1 MDRDRQSADAARR
14 AVCQI
19 AGMRRGIVR
28 IFGAFAALATVAA
41 LAGPGTAR
49 AQLHGG
55 PEWDSGGRNPSSAPL
70 PSITAG
76 NPNATLDQLN
86 KILRASQL
94 SPTDRTFYLSVRAF
108 LLSRLGREADS
119 QKDIAEMDKVSPKTW
134 PIMLWSTMPGLA
146 GGGDRAAA
154 LRTLDHGLAQKPNDA
169 WLLVA
174 QAQVLMQIADF
185 ARATS
190 TLDTALASATGPID
204 RRMAVYYR
212 GHANFNLGNYQQ
224 AAQDFDAS
232 LEGLTT
238 VKARISG
245 DLWRYAAQVHTR
257 QDARGVLNKDLG
269 NENLYEWP
277 GPIAKFLLGKMP
289 VGELEV
295 AAESDETAKKI
306 NGKCPTSFFV
316 AMEALRRG
324 DRQRA
329 REQLQ
334 LAQARCPT
342 TSQYNWAASSE
353 LKRL

>member
-1 MDRDRQSADAARR
+1 MDRHRQSTDAARG

-19 AGMRRGIVR
+19 AVMRREILLLL
-28 IFGAFAALATVAA
+28 GAFAALTTFALVVPGVAH
-41 LAGPGTAR
+41 

-55 PEWDSGGRNPSSAPL
+55 PEWDSGARNPSSTPL
-70 PSITAG
+70 PSITP
-76 NPNATLDQLN
+76 NNQNATLDQLN

-108 LLSRLGREADS
+108 LLSRLGREAES
-119 QKDIAEMDKVSPKTW
+119 QKDIAEMDKVAPKTW

-154 LRTLDHGLAQKPNDA
+154 LRTLDHGLARKPNDS

-185 ARATS
+185 SRATGM
-190 TLDTALASATGPID
+190 LDSAIAGATGPID
-204 RRMAVYYR
+204 RRLAVFYR

-224 AAQDFDAS
+224 AAEDFDVS

-238 VKARISG
+238 AKTRLNG
-245 DLWRYAAQVHTR
+245 DLWRYAAQVHTK
-257 QDARGVLNKDLG
+257 QDARGVLNKDIG

-289 VGELEV
+289 AGELEV
-295 AAESDETAKKI
+295 AAESDETAKKT
-306 NGKCPTSFFV
+306 NGKCAAAFFV
-316 AMEALRRG
+316 GMDAVRRG
-324 DRQRA
+324 DKQRA

-342 TSQYNWAASSE
+342 VSQYNWAASSE

>member
-1 MDRDRQSADAARR
+1 
-14 AVCQI
+14 
-19 AGMRRGIVR
+19 MRRGILQ
-28 IFGAFAALATVAA
+28 FLGAFAALATVSA
-41 LAGPGTAR
+41 LAVPGIAH

-55 PEWDSGGRNPSSAPL
+55 PDWDSGARSPSPSPL
-70 PSITAG
+70 PSITSS
-76 NPNATLDQLN
+76 NQNATLDQLN

-119 QKDIAEMDKVSPKTW
+119 QKDIAEMDKVAPKTW

-154 LRTLDHGLAQKPNDA
+154 LRTLDHGLARKPNDA

-185 ARATS
+185 SKATG
-190 TLDTALASATGPID
+190 TLDTAVASATGPLD
-204 RRMAVYYR
+204 RRMAVFYR
-212 GHANFNLGNYQQ
+212 GHANFNLGNYPQ
-224 AAQDFDAS
+224 AAEDFTTS
-232 LEGLTT
+232 LDGLTT
-238 VKARISG
+238 AKARMSG

-257 QDARGVLNKDLG
+257 QDARATLNKDLG

-289 VGELEV
+289 AGELEV
-295 AAESDETAKKI
+295 AAESDETAKKT
-306 NGKCPTSFFV
+306 NGKCSAAFFV
-316 AMEALRRG
+316 GMDAVRRG
-324 DRQRA
+324 DKQRA

-342 TSQYNWAASSE
+342 VSQYNWAASSE